1 MTVYSRNANKNSR
14 HAKRLLHLIT
24 IGSAV
29 YVVLTY
35 LDVEEEEIVDKAGS
49 LSKTQPEEDDK
60 ANNGAQ
66 EDGSVNEDDVQVPET
81 MPEDALFIPLGRIRQ
96 RPHTHY
102 KGSDPE
108 WQSFVEF
115 GNDRQRPAAVRSMF
129 TSSPC
134 RAQHL
139 MPL

>member
-1 MTVYSRNANKNSR
+1 MTTYSRNAEKNSR
-14 HAKRLLHLIT
+14 HAKRLFYQVAIASV
-24 IGSAV
+24 IGHAV
-29 YVVLTY
+29 LSY
-35 LDVEEEEIVDKAGS
+35 LDVEEEGG
-49 LSKTQPEEDDK
+49 K

-66 EDGSVNEDDVQVPET
+66 EDDSVNEDDVEVPET
-81 MPEDALFIPLGRIRQ
+81 MPEDALFIPLGRVRQ

-129 TSSPC
+129 TSFPC

-139 MPL
+139 IPL

>member
-1 MTVYSRNANKNSR
+1 MTTYSRNVKQNFR
-14 HAKRLLHLIT
+14 HVKRLFYQVAIASA
-24 IGSAV
+24 IG
-29 YVVLTY
+29 YVVLSY
-35 LDVEEEEIVDKAGS
+35 LDVE
-49 LSKTQPEEDDK
+49 EEDDK

-66 EDGSVNEDDVQVPET
+66 EDDSVNEDDVEVPET
-81 MPEDALFIPLGRIRQ
+81 MPEDALFIPLGRVRQ

-129 TSSPC
+129 TSSTYQ
-134 RAQHL
+134 AQYL
-139 MPL
+139 MQL

>member
-1 MTVYSRNANKNSR
+1 MTTYSRNAKKNSR
-14 HAKRLLHLIT
+14 HVKRLLYQIA
-24 IGSAV
+24 IASAV
-29 YVVLTY
+29 GYVVLSY
-35 LDVEEEEIVDKAGS
+35 LDVEELEDKV
-49 LSKTQPEEDDK
+49 
-60 ANNGAQ
+60 NNGAQ
-66 EDGSVNEDDVQVPET
+66 EDDSKDEDDVEVPET
-81 MPEDALFIPLGRIRQ
+81 MPEDALFIPLGRVRQ

-129 TSSPC
+129 TCSPC

-139 MPL
+139 MPLQRS